1 MKKKTRKLTQQL
13 AELATCNPF
22 SPRRFEIEKQILGP
36 EGESLDAVAWN
47 RDLKEGRVGEADRPN
62 VILLMRLAGQVVDEV
77 SKSGVVP
84 AELKSD
90 YWSVATYF
98 LLYRH
103 ITPMPYGAALL
114 KEKSSKKKLAACW
127 GDFKKDFQKVFD
139 VDCQYDISEK
149 AAAHLFACLFQV
161 HRAFFNIFNH
171 LLGSSLSI
179 ARLRQQVWESVF
191 TCCIY
196 RYHNSMFERMR
207 DVATLVT
214 GPSGTGKELVARA
227 IGLSQY
233 VPFDPDKIGFETDGS
248 NLFLPLN
255 LSALSSTLIESELF
269 GHRKGAFTGAVEDR
283 QGWLETCSPYGTVF
297 LDEIGE
303 LDLGMQVKLLRMLQ
317 QRTYSRLGES
327 EERNF
332 AGKLISATNRNLE
345 KEISEGNFRHDFY
358 FRICTDQ
365 IVTPS
370 LRAQLDERPA
380 DLLWLVE
387 SILARRLSSGS
398 AELAE
403 EIVDWINKNLGE
415 SYAWHGN
422 IRELEQCVSS
432 YLIRQSYVPIELGSD
447 CKNVQL
453 PDWLCPAVAGELTAE
468 QLLSR
473 YCTYLYSIHSSYEKT
488 AQILKLDRRTVKS
501 KIDTELLSKIRK
513 DQ

>member
-1 MKKKTRKLTQQL
+1 M
-13 AELATCNPF
+13 C
-22 SPRRFEIEKQILGP
+22 I
-36 EGESLDAVAWN
+36 
-47 RDLKEGRVGEADRPN
+47 RDR
-62 VILLMRLAGQVVDEV
+62 
-77 SKSGVVP
+77 
-84 AELKSD
+84 
-90 YWSVATYF
+90 
-98 LLYRH
+98 
-103 ITPMPYGAALL
+103 
-114 KEKSSKKKLAACW
+114 
-127 GDFKKDFQKVFD
+127 
-139 VDCQYDISEK
+139 
-149 AAAHLFACLFQV
+149 
-161 HRAFFNIFNH
+161 
-171 LLGSSLSI
+171 
-179 ARLRQQVWESVF
+179 
-191 TCCIY
+191 
-196 RYHNSMFERMR
+196 
-207 DVATLVT
+207 
-214 GPSGTGKELVARA
+214 
-227 IGLSQY
+227 
-233 VPFDPDKIGFETDGS
+233 
-248 NLFLPLN
+248 
-255 LSALSSTLIESELF
+255 
-269 GHRKGAFTGAVEDR
+269 
-283 QGWLETCSPYGTVF
+283 
-297 LDEIGE
+297 
-303 LDLGMQVKLLRMLQ
+303 
-317 QRTYSRLGES
+317 RTYSRLGES